1 MVVHEKFFQRLKCFG
16 NIPGGYFS
24 WENEKKKKKWM
35 IHFMDKTERKTYE
48 KTKNVS
54 QPLEAVNWQL
64 RDLHKKVFSRHP
76 AQKVL

>member
-24 WENEKKKKKWM
+24 WENEIKMDHPLYGQDVKENMKRQKKN
-35 IHFMDKTERKTYE
+35 H
-48 KTKNVS
+48 VS